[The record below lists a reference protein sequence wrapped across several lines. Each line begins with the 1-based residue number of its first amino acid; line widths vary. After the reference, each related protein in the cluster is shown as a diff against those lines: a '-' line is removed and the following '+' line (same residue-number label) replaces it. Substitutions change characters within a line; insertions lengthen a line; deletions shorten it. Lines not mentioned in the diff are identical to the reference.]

1 MDWDDLKVFLA
12 LARGGS
18 VRVAAQALGV
28 SHSTVARRIEGFE
41 KALGVR
47 LFDRMPDGYVL
58 SALGEQMVE
67 RAERAESELL
77 GLEREVSGQDAKLAG
92 RIRVTMPAPLASDLL
107 MPDLVRFARIYPDID
122 LDLAIS
128 SDIFDLSRREAD
140 VAIRFV
146 EKPAEH
152 LVGRRLPEFCDAAY
166 AAPGYIEDNSFAG
179 DRPTGRWI
187 GWQDEIAFPRWVRDS
202 DHPKC
207 KTKWLVPE
215 VMIQR
220 AAARAGLGIAHLPCF
235 LGDKDPD
242 LRRVPPGRTKPAR
255 PGWVLTHPA
264 LRTTERVRVFV
275 QFIVTA
281 INGYADLVGGRQP
294 LTGADAAN
302 G

>member
-28 SHSTVARRIEGFE
+28 SHSTVARRIDGFE
-41 KALGVR
+41 NDLGVR
-47 LFDRMPDGYVL
+47 LFDRLPDGYAL

-67 RAERAESELL
+67 RAERAETEVLA
-77 GLEREVSGQDAKLAG
+77 LEREVLGQDAKLAG
-92 RIRVTMPAPLASDLL
+92 RIRVTMPAPLASELL
-107 MPDLVRFARIYPDID
+107 MPDLIRFGRLYPDIE

-152 LVGRRLPEFCDAAY
+152 LVGRRLPEFCDAAF
-166 AAPGYIEDNSFAG
+166 ATPQYIDNHSFTG
-179 DRPTGRWI
+179 DSPTGRWI
-187 GWQDEIAFPRWVRDS
+187 GWQEETEFPKWVRDS

-207 KTKWLVPE
+207 KTRWLVPE
-215 VMIQR
+215 VMTQLT
-220 AAARAGLGIAHLPCF
+220 AARAGLGFAHLPCF
-235 LGDKDPD
+235 MGDQDD
-242 LRRVPPGRTKPAR
+242 ALRRVPPGRTKAAR

-275 QFIVTA
+275 QFIVAA
-281 INGYADLVGGRQP
+281 IGGHADLVGGNRP
-294 LTGADAAN
+294 LG
-302 G
+302 

>member
-1 MDWDDLKVFLA
+1 MNWDDLKIFLA

-18 VRVAAQALGV
+18 VRVAAQSLGI

-47 LFDRMPDGYVL
+47 LFDRLPDGYML
-58 SALGEQMVE
+58 TALGEQMVD
-67 RAERAESELL
+67 RAERAESEVQ
-77 GLEREVSGQDAKLAG
+77 GLEREVLGQDAKLAG

-107 MPDLVRFARIYPDID
+107 MPDLVRFGRLYPDIE

-152 LVGRRLPEFCDAAY
+152 LVGRRLPPFRDAAF
-166 AAPGYIEDNSFAG
+166 AAPQYIDANSFTG
-179 DRPTGRWI
+179 DHPTGRWI
-187 GWQDEIAFPRWVRDS
+187 GWQDETEFPKWVRDS
-202 DHPKC
+202 DCPKC
-207 KTKWLVPE
+207 KTRWLVPE
-215 VMIQR
+215 VMTQL

-235 LGDKDPD
+235 LGDQDQG

-275 QFIVTA
+275 QFIVAA
-281 INGYADLVGGRQP
+281 INAHADLVGGQRA
-294 LTGADAAN
+294 LA
-302 G
+302 